1 MQDVV
6 STIYGF
12 GALIFA
18 VRAAYRSYL
27 SYKSSHSI
35 ISTGP
40 ASEATAW
47 LKVFGFYFIM
57 WFGIACLP
65 LVILQ
70 EIAKFIFN

>member
-1 MQDVV
+1 MEDVF
-6 STIYGF
+6 STIYSF

-18 VRAAYRSYL
+18 VRAAYRSCL

-40 ASEATAW
+40 VSEATGW
-47 LKVFGFYFIM
+47 LKVFGFYFIK
-57 WFGIACLP
+57 WGIIAYLP

-70 EIAKFIFN
+70 EIDKAIFN